1 MGEAVLAKHF
11 LHFFTPFSKS
21 RDPGGSFFCCAFLDS
36 VFNELVMIEARP

>member
-21 RDPGGSFFCCAFLDS
+21 RDPGGSFFCAFLDS
-36 VFNELVMIEARP
+36 VSNELVVIEARP